1 MSFSKE
7 VKEELS
13 KLSNLANKKR
23 YYMNFGVTLKAIISQ
38 KEKI

>member
-13 KLSNLANKKR
+13 KLSNLNKKVEVNTSTS
-23 YYMNFGVTLKAIISQ
+23 YH
-38 KEKI
+38 